1 MTKPTLQKY
10 VPTFAIDDGFRL
22 TSEPTLEAITG
33 DIRRW
38 HEFSVNGADRHL
50 FGAFMC
56 GVALLRARD
65 LVPRASRGATKK
77 PGGYTGFDAWK
88 AKEFGQADQST
99 LTRYMQFSEN
109 VFLRANDLGK
119 TCTLHVL
126 QSGYQDFECPRTPE
140 DLAELMRQLGE
151 VMDGVTMTML
161 YRSIKRIRE
170 AADKGGDMGVHVPR
184 RRAYEI
190 AADEAEKKAK
200 VQLGYLKQSLAMWR
214 EETLWNHLDD
224 DGLREL
230 SVAIQEVNA
239 ALYSLRQS
247 RKV

>member
-126 QSGYQDFECPRTPE
+126 QKGYRDFECPRTPE
-140 DLAELMRQLGE
+140 DLAELMKQLGE

>member
-170 AADKGGDMGVHVPR
+170 AAEIGGDMGRVAHDQAQERGQLIGHDGRSTRSAALPASAASPA
-184 RRAYEI
+184 RRAG
-190 AADEAEKKAK
+190 ASGTATRTTFAC
-200 VQLGYLKQSLAMWR
+200 
-214 EETLWNHLDD
+214 
-224 DGLREL
+224 
-230 SVAIQEVNA
+230 
-239 ALYSLRQS
+239 
-247 RKV
+247 